1 MATRRPLVRIAGR
14 TRQLPEGDQL
24 DLPVGWGP
32 DQLPAGTHLG
42 ALAFVDALGALTV
55 LRHVPDSMPGQWWR
69 EWGSDMSTIIKF
81 HGFDGVVRDISEVGP
96 QGIQGIQGIQ
106 GVQGLQGVKGDTG
119 SQGIQGPK
127 GDTGAAGSAGAQGPK
142 GDAGATGSQG
152 LKGDKGD
159 NGAQG
164 IQGIQG
170 PAGDTGGM
178 GAQGPQG
185 VKGDAGATGPQGLK
199 GDTGAQGI
207 QGPKGDTGATGAT
220 GATGSFDTSQ
230 IGTAPDQVPSVQ
242 QLGRVVFLDNLGV
255 TTVQM
260 HIPDSQPGDM
270 WSEYVSNT
278 QTIRKFH
285 GFDGVVRSYTETWA

>member
-14 TRQLPEGDQL
+14 TRQLPDGDQL
-24 DLPVGWGP
+24 DLPVGPSP

-42 ALAFVDALGALTV
+42 ALAFVDDLGALTV
-55 LRHVPDSMPGQWWR
+55 LRHAQDSVPGQWWR
-69 EWGSDMSTIIKF
+69 EWGSDTSTIIKF

-96 QGIQGIQGIQ
+96 QGIQGIQGTQ
-106 GVQGLQGVKGDTG
+106 
-119 SQGIQGPK
+119 
-127 GDTGAAGSAGAQGPK
+127 GAQGPK

-159 NGAQG
+159 IGAQG

-170 PAGDTGGM
+170 PTGDAGAM

-185 VKGDAGATGPQGLK
+185 VKGDAGPQGLKGDVGPTGLQGLK

-207 QGPKGDTGATGAT
+207 QGLKGDAGATGAT
-220 GATGSFDTSQ
+220 GAFDMGQ

-242 QLGRVVFLDNLGV
+242 QLGRSVFLDNTGV

-260 HIPDSQPGDM
+260 HVPDSQPGDI

>member
-14 TRQLPEGDQL
+14 TRQLPDGDQL
-24 DLPVGWGP
+24 DLPVGSSP

-42 ALAFVDALGALTV
+42 ALAFVDDLGVLTV
-55 LRHVPDSMPGQWWR
+55 LRHAQDSVPGQWWR
-69 EWGSDMSTIIKF
+69 EWGSDTSTTIKF

-96 QGIQGIQGIQ
+96 QGVQGIQGIQ
-106 GVQGLQGVKGDTG
+106 GAQGLQGVKGDTG

-170 PAGDTGGM
+170 P
-178 GAQGPQG
+178 QG
-185 VKGDAGATGPQGLK
+185 VKGDAGPQGLK
-199 GDTGAQGI
+199 GDTGVQGI

-220 GATGSFDTSQ
+220 GATGSFDTGQ

-242 QLGRVVFLDNLGV
+242 QLGRSVFQDNTGV

-260 HIPDSQPGDM
+260 HVPDSQPGDI